1 LSYAEKTSVTV
12 EKSKAEVERILTR
25 YGASQ
30 FVSGWD
36 QGHKQAMVQ
45 FDMKNRRIRFVL
57 KMPESEQF
65 RVYQRKNGWGGTNP
79 KERTDKQI
87 EGFVDQEMRRR
98 WRALALVV
106 KAKLEAVESG
116 ISEFEEEF
124 LAHIVT
130 GSGQTIG
137 DLVRPK
143 LDGIANSGKLGN
155 LLLPAKGD
163 S

>member
-1 LSYAEKTSVTV
+1 MSYAEKTSVTV

-36 QGHKQAMVQ
+36 QGHMQAMVQ
-45 FDMKNRRIRFVL
+45 FDMKSRRIRFIL
-57 KMPESEQF
+57 KMPDVKEFQYY
-65 RVYQRKNGWGGTNP
+65 RRKNSHHDS
-79 KERTDKQI
+79 ERTIRQA
-87 EGFVDQEMRRR
+87 EAYQDQEMRRR

-116 ISEFEEEF
+116 ISEFESEF
-124 LAHIVT
+124 LANIVT

-137 DLVRPK
+137 DLIMPK
-143 LDGIANSGKLGN
+143 LSTIADSGKLGN
-155 LLLPAKGD
+155 LLLPAKGE

>member
-1 LSYAEKTSVTV
+1 VSYAEKTSVTV
-12 EKSKAEVERILTR
+12 EKSKAEVEKILTR

-36 QGHKQAMVQ
+36 QGHMQAMVQ
-45 FDMKNRRIRFVL
+45 FDMKSRRIRFLL
-57 KMPESEQF
+57 KMPTNEQYKTY
-65 RVYQRKNGWGGTNP
+65 RRKNSHHDS
-79 KERTDKQI
+79 ERTERQMEDM
-87 EGFVDQEMRRR
+87 VDQEMRRR

-130 GSGQTIG
+130 SSGQTIG
-137 DLVRPK
+137 DMVLPK
-143 LDGIANSGKLGN
+143 LAHIAEAGKLGS
-155 LLLPAKGD
+155 LLLPAKGAT
-163 S
+163 